1 MEKLLSI
8 IFIYILVDNFVF
20 QRFFGICPFL
30 GVSRKMETA
39 VGMSMAVVFVMTL
52 ATLATWLVY
61 TYILDPLGLH
71 YLQIVAFILI
81 IASLVQLVE
90 TVLRKISPT
99 LYQGLGI
106 FLPLITTNCA
116 VMAVALLAVQE
127 EFTLVEAVV
136 FGISAAIG
144 FSLALLIMAGIRERL
159 EFAKVPRALQGTA
172 ITLITAG
179 ILSWPLWVLKECS
192 AFKAGGFRICF
203 ISAVALFM

>member
-8 IFIYILVDNFVF
+8 FFIYIFIDNFVL

-39 VGMSMAVVFVMTL
+39 IGMGMAVVFVMAM
-52 ATLATWLVY
+52 ATLVTWLVY
-61 TYILDPLGLH
+61 TFVLVPFNLA

-90 TVLRKISPT
+90 IVLRKISPT

-116 VMAVALLAVQE
+116 VLAVALLAVRQE
-127 EFTLVEAVV
+127 FSLIESVIF
-136 FGISAAIG
+136 AIGASLG
-144 FSLALLIMAGIRERL
+144 FSLALVIMAGIRERL
-159 EFAKVPRALQGTA
+159 ELAEIPDVLRGSAV
-172 ITLITAG
+172 TLITAG
-179 ILSWPLWVLKECS
+179 ILSM
-192 AFKAGGFRICF
+192 AFMGFKGMIT
-203 ISAVALFM
+203 L

>member
-8 IFIYILVDNFVF
+8 IFIYILVDNFVL

-39 VGMSMAVVFVMTL
+39 IGMSMAVVFVMTM
-52 ATLATWLVY
+52 ATIVTWLLYYNV
-61 TYILDPLGLH
+61 LLPFNLS
-71 YLQIVAFILI
+71 YLQIVTFILV

-90 TVLRKISPT
+90 TALRKISPT

-116 VMAVALLAVQE
+116 VMAVALLAVRQE
-127 EFTLVEAVV
+127 FSLVEAVV
-136 FGISAAIG
+136 FGISASIG
-144 FSLALLIMAGIRERL
+144 FSLALVIMAGIRERL
-159 EFAKVPRALQGTA
+159 ELARIPAPLQGSA

-179 ILSWPLWVLKECS
+179 ILSL
-192 AFKAGGFRICF
+192 AFLGFKGML
-203 ISAVALFM
+203 SL

>member
-39 VGMSMAVVFVMTL
+39 IGMSMAVVFVMTL
-52 ATLATWLVY
+52 ATLATWLIY
-61 TYILDPLGLH
+61 TFVLVPFNLS
-71 YLQIVAFILI
+71 YLQIVTFILV

-90 TVLRKISPT
+90 IILRKISPT

-116 VMAVALLAVQE
+116 VMAVVLLAVRQE
-127 EFTLVEAVV
+127 FSLLESVIFAM
-136 FGISAAIG
+136 AASLG
-144 FSLALLIMAGIRERL
+144 FSMALVIMSGIRERL
-159 EFAKVPRALQGTA
+159 ELAKIPAA
-172 ITLITAG
+172 
-179 ILSWPLWVLKECS
+179 
-192 AFKAGGFRICF
+192 
-203 ISAVALFM
+203 

>member
-8 IFIYILVDNFVF
+8 IFIYILVENFVL

-52 ATLATWLVY
+52 ATLVTWLLY
-61 TYILDPLGLH
+61 TYVLAPSGLY
-71 YLQIVAFILI
+71 YLQIVAFILV

-90 TVLRKISPT
+90 TALRKISPT

-116 VMAVALLAVQE
+116 VLAVALLAVRQ
-127 EFTLVEAVV
+127 EFTLAESVV
-136 FGISAAIG
+136 FGLAASLG
-144 FSLALLIMAGIRERL
+144 FSLALIIMAGIRERL
-159 EFAKVPRALQGTA
+159 EFAKVPAALQGTA
-172 ITLITAG
+172 VTLITAG
-179 ILSWPLWVLKECS
+179 ILSL
-192 AFKAGGFRICF
+192 AFMGFRGML
-203 ISAVALFM
+203 SL